1 MLRESEVSYRAF
13 FCCLYRR
20 EWVVSTMHN
29 VSETMKTVTQEI
41 NEFVDAIRT
50 YDETDIMGSLV
61 RCVREGIDVVGRIVN
76 INDDPANLTE
86 LADALADA
94 AQDFVAKAL
103 AGRPLLKGGA
113 QAALPLVVPAL
124 VAEAAK
130 RTDDVDAFIEAHVLP
145 LLAQAEQFCHDARV
159 AFGG

>member
-1 MLRESEVSYRAF
+1 MS
-13 FCCLYRR
+13 
-20 EWVVSTMHN
+20 
-29 VSETMKTVTQEI
+29 KTVTQEI
-41 NEFVDAIRT
+41 NEFVDAIRG
-50 YDETDIMGSLV
+50 YDATDIMASVV
-61 RCVREGIDVVGRIVN
+61 RCVREGIDVVGRITN

-86 LADALADA
+86 LADALSDA

-130 RTDDVDAFIEAHVLP
+130 RTVTVDAFIEAHVLP
-145 LLAQAEQFCHDARV
+145 LLSQGESFCHDARV